1 MTTDTAPAHMH
12 EARAA
17 SLTFAAAMRTM
28 HTHYDRRD
36 LILFQRRTRNL
47 HPTAVRDVA
56 DQAADVALA
65 TGRPYLADLWLAY
78 AEFVEAA
85 LLRPHLELVR

>member
-1 MTTDTAPAHMH
+1 MTDLELHPMDDAQ
-12 EARAA
+12 AA
-17 SLTFAAAMRTM
+17 SLAFAAAMRIM
-28 HTHYDRRD
+28 HAHDDHRD
-36 LILFQRRTRNL
+36 LFRFQRRTRNL
-47 HPTAVRDVA
+47 RPTAVRAVA

-85 LLRPHLELVR
+85 LLRPHLEAVR